1 MGGGSDSKE
10 CTSRQNIPP
19 AYDTGRESGSRKG
32 NCNFTTSLSGRSK
45 DLPMEV
51 CKRKYKVSLNHMMC
65 RTEDDMETNFIWKER
80 KRNALGLPWTFT
92 KYALTDD
99 RLFITSGLLKTVED
113 EGRLY
118 RIMDLSLS
126 QTLSQKIFGIG
137 TILVSSADKSM
148 RDFEIKNIK
157 KPRDVKEQLSKLVE
171 ENRDKKRV
179 TNREFMGEDAEFGDD
194 DDR

>member
-1 MGGGSDSKE
+1 
-10 CTSRQNIPP
+10 
-19 AYDTGRESGSRKG
+19 
-32 NCNFTTSLSGRSK
+32 
-45 DLPMEV
+45 
-51 CKRKYKVSLNHMMC
+51 
-65 RTEDDMETNFIWKER
+65 METNFIWKER

-113 EGRLY
+113 EVRLY

>member
-1 MGGGSDSKE
+1 
-10 CTSRQNIPP
+10 
-19 AYDTGRESGSRKG
+19 
-32 NCNFTTSLSGRSK
+32 
-45 DLPMEV
+45 
-51 CKRKYKVSLNHMMC
+51 
-65 RTEDDMETNFIWKER
+65 METNFIWKER

-113 EGRLY
+113 EVRLY

-137 TILVSSADKSM
+137 TIVVSSADKSM

-179 TNREFMGEDAEFGDD
+179 TNREFMGEEADFGDD

>member
-1 MGGGSDSKE
+1 
-10 CTSRQNIPP
+10 
-19 AYDTGRESGSRKG
+19 
-32 NCNFTTSLSGRSK
+32 
-45 DLPMEV
+45 
-51 CKRKYKVSLNHMMC
+51 MC

-113 EGRLY
+113 EVRLY

-179 TNREFMGEDAEFGDD
+179 TNREFMGEDADFGDD

>member
-1 MGGGSDSKE
+1 
-10 CTSRQNIPP
+10 
-19 AYDTGRESGSRKG
+19 
-32 NCNFTTSLSGRSK
+32 
-45 DLPMEV
+45 
-51 CKRKYKVSLNHMMC
+51 MMC

-113 EGRLY
+113 EVRLY

>member
-1 MGGGSDSKE
+1 
-10 CTSRQNIPP
+10 
-19 AYDTGRESGSRKG
+19 
-32 NCNFTTSLSGRSK
+32 
-45 DLPMEV
+45 
-51 CKRKYKVSLNHMMC
+51 MMC

-113 EGRLY
+113 EVRLY

-137 TILVSSADKSM
+137 TIQVSSADKSM
-148 RDFEIKNIK
+148 KDFEIKNIK
-157 KPRDVKEQLSKLVE
+157 KPREVKEQLSKLVE

-179 TNREFMGEDAEFGDD
+179 SNREFMGEDADFGDD

>member
-19 AYDTGRESGSRKG
+19 AYDTGRGSGSRKG
-32 NCNFTTSLSGRSK
+32 TCNFTTSLSGRSK

-113 EGRLY
+113 EVRLY

-137 TILVSSADKSM
+137 TIQVSSADKSM

-179 TNREFMGEDAEFGDD
+179 TNREFMGEDADFDDD

>member
-1 MGGGSDSKE
+1 
-10 CTSRQNIPP
+10 
-19 AYDTGRESGSRKG
+19 
-32 NCNFTTSLSGRSK
+32 
-45 DLPMEV
+45 
-51 CKRKYKVSLNHMMC
+51 
-65 RTEDDMETNFIWKER
+65 METNFIWKER

-99 RLFITSGLLKTVED
+99 RLFIRSGLLKTVED
-113 EGRLY
+113 EVRLY

>member
-1 MGGGSDSKE
+1 
-10 CTSRQNIPP
+10 
-19 AYDTGRESGSRKG
+19 
-32 NCNFTTSLSGRSK
+32 
-45 DLPMEV
+45 
-51 CKRKYKVSLNHMMC
+51 MMC

-113 EGRLY
+113 EVRLY

-179 TNREFMGEDAEFGDD
+179 TNREFMGEEADFGDD

>member
-1 MGGGSDSKE
+1 
-10 CTSRQNIPP
+10 
-19 AYDTGRESGSRKG
+19 
-32 NCNFTTSLSGRSK
+32 
-45 DLPMEV
+45 
-51 CKRKYKVSLNHMMC
+51 
-65 RTEDDMETNFIWKER
+65 METNFIWKER

-113 EGRLY
+113 EVRLY

-171 ENRDKKRV
+171 EKRDKKRV
-179 TNREFMGEDAEFGDD
+179 TNREFMGEDADFGDD

>member
-1 MGGGSDSKE
+1 
-10 CTSRQNIPP
+10 
-19 AYDTGRESGSRKG
+19 
-32 NCNFTTSLSGRSK
+32 
-45 DLPMEV
+45 
-51 CKRKYKVSLNHMMC
+51 
-65 RTEDDMETNFIWKER
+65 METNFIWKER

-92 KYALTDD
+92 KYAMTDD

-113 EGRLY
+113 EVRLY

-179 TNREFMGEDAEFGDD
+179 TNREFMGEEADFGDD

>member
-1 MGGGSDSKE
+1 
-10 CTSRQNIPP
+10 
-19 AYDTGRESGSRKG
+19 
-32 NCNFTTSLSGRSK
+32 
-45 DLPMEV
+45 
-51 CKRKYKVSLNHMMC
+51 
-65 RTEDDMETNFIWKER
+65 METNFIWKER

-99 RLFITSGLLKTVED
+99 RLFITSCLLKTVED
-113 EGRLY
+113 EVRLY

-179 TNREFMGEDAEFGDD
+179 TNREFMGEDADFGDD

>member
-1 MGGGSDSKE
+1 
-10 CTSRQNIPP
+10 
-19 AYDTGRESGSRKG
+19 
-32 NCNFTTSLSGRSK
+32 
-45 DLPMEV
+45 
-51 CKRKYKVSLNHMMC
+51 MMC

-80 KRNALGLPWTFT
+80 ERNALGLPWTFT

-113 EGRLY
+113 EVRLY

-137 TILVSSADKSM
+137 TIQVSSADKSM
-148 RDFEIKNIK
+148 KDFEIKNIK
-157 KPRDVKEQLSKLVE
+157 KPREVKEQLSKLVE

-179 TNREFMGEDAEFGDD
+179 TNREFMGEDADFGDD

>member
-1 MGGGSDSKE
+1 
-10 CTSRQNIPP
+10 
-19 AYDTGRESGSRKG
+19 
-32 NCNFTTSLSGRSK
+32 
-45 DLPMEV
+45 
-51 CKRKYKVSLNHMMC
+51 
-65 RTEDDMETNFIWKER
+65 METNFIWKER

-113 EGRLY
+113 EVRLY
-118 RIMDLSLS
+118 RIVDLSLS

-137 TILVSSADKSM
+137 TIQVSSADKSM

-171 ENRDKKRV
+171 ENRPELVIIDDLGALTGNAVSVSVVKK
-179 TNREFMGEDAEFGDD
+179 TMKGLNHIRESFELTMILVAHFRKRNGRNPIEISDIEGSSVICYYTDSIVAIGS
-194 DDR
+194 

>member
-1 MGGGSDSKE
+1 
-10 CTSRQNIPP
+10 
-19 AYDTGRESGSRKG
+19 
-32 NCNFTTSLSGRSK
+32 
-45 DLPMEV
+45 
-51 CKRKYKVSLNHMMC
+51 
-65 RTEDDMETNFIWKER
+65 METNFIWKER

-92 KYALTDD
+92 EYALTDD

-113 EGRLY
+113 EVRLY

-179 TNREFMGEDAEFGDD
+179 TNREFMGEEADFGDD

>member
-1 MGGGSDSKE
+1 
-10 CTSRQNIPP
+10 
-19 AYDTGRESGSRKG
+19 
-32 NCNFTTSLSGRSK
+32 
-45 DLPMEV
+45 
-51 CKRKYKVSLNHMMC
+51 
-65 RTEDDMETNFIWKER
+65 METNFIWKER

-99 RLFITSGLLKTVED
+99 RLFITRGLLKTVED
-113 EGRLY
+113 EVRLY

-179 TNREFMGEDAEFGDD
+179 TNREFMGEDADFGDD

>member
-1 MGGGSDSKE
+1 
-10 CTSRQNIPP
+10 
-19 AYDTGRESGSRKG
+19 
-32 NCNFTTSLSGRSK
+32 
-45 DLPMEV
+45 
-51 CKRKYKVSLNHMMC
+51 
-65 RTEDDMETNFIWKER
+65 METNFIWKER

-113 EGRLY
+113 EVRLY
-118 RIMDLSLS
+118 RIMDLSMS

-179 TNREFMGEDAEFGDD
+179 TNREFMGEDADFGDD

>member
-1 MGGGSDSKE
+1 M
-10 CTSRQNIPP
+10 
-19 AYDTGRESGSRKG
+19 
-32 NCNFTTSLSGRSK
+32 
-45 DLPMEV
+45 
-51 CKRKYKVSLNHMMC
+51 
-65 RTEDDMETNFIWKER
+65 
-80 KRNALGLPWTFT
+80 GLPWTFT

-113 EGRLY
+113 EVRLY

>member
-1 MGGGSDSKE
+1 
-10 CTSRQNIPP
+10 
-19 AYDTGRESGSRKG
+19 
-32 NCNFTTSLSGRSK
+32 
-45 DLPMEV
+45 
-51 CKRKYKVSLNHMMC
+51 
-65 RTEDDMETNFIWKER
+65 METDFIWKER

-113 EGRLY
+113 EVRLY

-137 TILVSSADKSM
+137 TIQVSSADKSM

-157 KPRDVKEQLSKLVE
+157 KPRDVKEQLS
-171 ENRDKKRV
+171 
-179 TNREFMGEDAEFGDD
+179 
-194 DDR
+194 

>member
-1 MGGGSDSKE
+1 
-10 CTSRQNIPP
+10 
-19 AYDTGRESGSRKG
+19 
-32 NCNFTTSLSGRSK
+32 
-45 DLPMEV
+45 
-51 CKRKYKVSLNHMMC
+51 
-65 RTEDDMETNFIWKER
+65 METNFIWKER

-113 EGRLY
+113 EVRLY

-137 TILVSSADKSM
+137 TIQVSSADKSM

-179 TNREFMGEDAEFGDD
+179 TNREFMGEDADFGDD

>member
-1 MGGGSDSKE
+1 
-10 CTSRQNIPP
+10 
-19 AYDTGRESGSRKG
+19 
-32 NCNFTTSLSGRSK
+32 
-45 DLPMEV
+45 
-51 CKRKYKVSLNHMMC
+51 
-65 RTEDDMETNFIWKER
+65 METNFIWKER

-113 EGRLY
+113 EVRLY

-171 ENRDKKRV
+171 EKRDKKRV
-179 TNREFMGEDAEFGDD
+179 TNREFMGEEADFGDD